1 MATTGRMLFPNLA
14 VQDLDRAVAF
24 FTELGFTFDPRFT
37 DETATAMIVNEQATV
52 MLLVRERFQDFT
64 TKELVD
70 STRQTEAILA
80 LSAESREDVD
90 ELADKALAAG
100 GSPANE
106 PMEMGFMYG
115 RSFND
120 PDGHLWGVFW
130 MDPASLEQ
138 GAGVEAGAAS
148 S

>member
-120 PDGHLWGVFW
+120 PDGHLWEVFW